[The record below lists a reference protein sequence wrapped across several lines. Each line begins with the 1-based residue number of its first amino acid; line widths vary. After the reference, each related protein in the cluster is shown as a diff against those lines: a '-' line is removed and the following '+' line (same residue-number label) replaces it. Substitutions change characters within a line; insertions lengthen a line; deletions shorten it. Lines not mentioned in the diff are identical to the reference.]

1 MSKKKILII
10 DDEEAL
16 CNLLKLNIESTGNYE
31 VTTASDSREGLA
43 MTRQAEFDLILLDLM
58 MPHMDGTEVAERI
71 MANPKTKHIP
81 IVFLTALAEK
91 RQVEDNMGT
100 IGGRNFIAKPVT
112 TEQLIARMEE
122 VLSEK

>member
-1 MSKKKILII
+1 
-10 DDEEAL
+10 
-16 CNLLKLNIESTGNYE
+16 
-31 VTTASDSREGLA
+31 
-43 MTRQAEFDLILLDLM
+43 
-58 MPHMDGTEVAERI
+58 HMDGTEVAERI